1 MCEVKALQS
10 HLLLLAALALCPDLL
25 QAQVQPQAWANHVET
40 LLEVA
45 VHTEND
51 PKFLDWAEVYC
62 DSLATV
68 ESYATLAQEQLE
80 RINQTRDICR
90 DNLNHRAPTLELFRG
105 KPEYMGFADDAVEY
119 ALESATALLLN
130 KPIEFQSTTLV
141 RNGALNAVVVR
152 GDVPID
158 LWEIALDALDVETNY
173 TFRRLMGSP
182 KSALDSL
189 VASVQAKPS
198 EANVL
203 ALSQHLGVARLALFG
218 VNELDVVDNRLWM
231 VGMEMIIWD
240 DAKGFGD
247 TITASGFC
255 EDKTGS
261 PILLNLL
268 DVLLWSFLLLISISG
283 LENIHWSN
291 LSRLKEGHEG
301 WSALS
306 LRLLAILAVPFV
318 WIRFATQRIPKTVLF
333 IVLPTVVAFL
343 FIQAVGIIVP
353 GPTTHYQ
360 EIESKLWVIGT
371 AIGMSLLPT
380 VLNFFLLNRFR
391 LDGFHSMRSY
401 RDLANVSLFGS
412 YIPFMYIQEVNGTPL
427 GLDFVVMLVVATWM
441 AADLLAF
448 HLDKLLSSKKSLRV
462 QFTSVVGLLMGTAVI
477 VVLTFDMIG
486 EAALD
491 VSLQLSL
498 VGGIANLVSRPAMRW
513 AHRKDSAAKKATSE
527 QSSLEN
533 GAFVT
538 SAVPQLEGMI
548 SRIESPDFTA
558 GYVSGPKGIGKT
570 RLMEEVQQRLTHSN
584 EQWHLFFGDCD
595 EVQEEGHL
603 AFEPFVEA
611 FGEFLSITEV
621 GDRTAQLDAIGQSM
635 FSKLT
640 DVGPVPVELDAVA
653 HDAKQSLEDFALHLI
668 ERLEKEDGRMILILD
683 DAQWMDSDT
692 YRLLKVYW
700 GMVNRSPKLKGR
712 FKLLLTHRMVH
723 EEAGGRLSG
732 EEFRTLIEEIG
743 AEDMFSGSSFE
754 VRDFVKGLS
763 ALRADFTLSEK
774 TLNTLNDLFNER
786 LKTDPKHEPQVVT
799 PLYILR
805 AIAHFQANKTL
816 TQGTEGWVLT
826 RSLSLDDLPN
836 SEAIDAF
843 YHNIFKTFSAKW
855 MRVLESA
862 SIVGRSFDATVLASV
877 WAHELLD
884 VLDFL
889 EQLEAQGILEDVRE
903 EDNVYRFKDKRAV
916 AAVRS
921 YFPNTS
927 GDRNARQIV
936 IEYNKRLIQAEIE
949 CIPNRAFHSDQKLWS
964 FLERLS
970 QAKGIENRHSSMI
983 LLIEELAIRF
993 AIDSD
998 DGHFNLISKLEKRCH
1013 DWGLTEVAK
1022 MLQFL
1027 HLVLEEDSSKA
1038 KKAMELILKMRG
1050 VATPHLWAYVR
1061 LYYDHR
1067 HALQLKD
1074 GRSQL
1079 LSEAERQ
1086 SVFDEVNEHGQGA
1099 VWIGVVDLLL
1109 VHPDSTQDFKKAICE
1124 RWKTSPPRLN
1134 AAMDLSRK
1142 RMELQVSEG
1151 DGDWAWSEQ
1160 ADCRW
1165 NLLWEETLKDGT
1177 SRQKTIVANAILKH
1191 FSMSSRDIHGAIH
1204 WFIEQENNLRSPL
1217 QELQMGWIQIFLESM
1232 MSDVYIRRV
1241 LCREHR
1247 GAAKAW
1253 FEEMDRYLNLRYGDE
1268 IYSQMAFD
1276 MRRYRLLCEIEWQ
1289 DYTALEIQKQGESLL
1304 TYVKRFP
1311 ELHPRQ
1317 LAMALDL
1324 IADLLH
1330 DCNPAQAKGYYLKV
1344 YDIYKSLHAET
1355 PQASRLGVI
1364 CGDLNKVYRNG
1375 LKNYEEAL
1383 HWAEESL
1390 KWGQEAKK
1398 KQKDECLGPKYYFVG
1413 CTLADLNRHDEAV
1426 EAFQWALKQWKPD
1439 SDEKKFRIAITRMW
1453 LGASQIKGGLTDGKK
1468 TLRTAINSLESIQ
1481 LQSFLSATNTDQL
1494 KEMKALLA
1502 SA

>member
-1 MCEVKALQS
+1 MCEVKAFHS
-10 HLLLLAALALCPDLL
+10 HLLLLAALALCPDFL
-25 QAQVQPQAWANHVET
+25 QAQVQPQAWAKHVET

-62 DSLATV
+62 DSLTAV
-68 ESYATLAQEQLE
+68 ESYATLAQEQRA
-80 RINQTRDICR
+80 RINQTRDICG

-141 RNGALNAVVVR
+141 RDGALNAVVVR

-189 VASVQAKPS
+189 VAAVQANPD

-203 ALSQHLGVARLALFG
+203 ALAQRLGVARLALFG
-218 VNELDVVDNRLWM
+218 VKELDVVDDRLWM
-231 VGMEMIIWD
+231 VGMEMMVWD

-261 PILLNLL
+261 PIALNLL
-268 DVLLWSFLLLISISG
+268 DVLLWSFLLLIAISG
-283 LENIHWSN
+283 LEHIHWSN
-291 LSRLKEGHEG
+291 LFSLKEGHEG
-301 WSALS
+301 WSVGS
-306 LRLLAILAVPFV
+306 LRLLAILVVPFV

-333 IVLPTVVAFL
+333 LVLPTVVAFL
-343 FIQAVGIIVP
+343 FIQAVGPLVP
-353 GPTTHYQ
+353 APTTHYQ
-360 EIESKLWVIGT
+360 EVEAKLWVIGT

-380 VLNFFLLNRFR
+380 ALNFFVLNRFR

-412 YIPFMYIQEVNGTPL
+412 YIPFMYIHEVNGTPL

-448 HLDKLLSSKKSLRV
+448 HLDKFLWSKKSLRV
-462 QFTSVVGLLMGTAVI
+462 KLTSAFGLLMGTAVI

-486 EAALD
+486 EAALH

-513 AHRKDSAAKKATSE
+513 ANRKDSAAKKATSD
-527 QSSLEN
+527 QSSLET

-538 SAVPQLEGMI
+538 STVPHLEGMI
-548 SRIESPDFTA
+548 ACIETPEFSA
-558 GYVSGPKGIGKT
+558 GYVSGPRGIGKT
-570 RLMEEVQQRLTHSN
+570 RLMEEVQQRLAHSN
-584 EQWHLFFGDCD
+584 ERWQLFFGDCD

-621 GDRTAQLDAIGQSM
+621 EDRTAQLDAIGQSV

-640 DVGPVPVELDAVA
+640 DAGPVPLELDAVA

-668 ERLEKEDGRMILILD
+668 ERLEKENGRMLLILD

-692 YRLLKVYW
+692 HRLLKVFW
-700 GMVNRSPKLKGR
+700 GMITRSPKLKGR
-712 FKLLLTHRMVH
+712 FKLLLTYRIEH
-723 EEAGGRLSG
+723 EEAGERLSG

-763 ALRADFTLSEK
+763 GLRADFTLSEK
-774 TLNTLNDLFNER
+774 ALNTLNDLFNER

-805 AIAHFQANKTL
+805 TIAHFQANKTL

-877 WAHELLD
+877 WGHELLD

-921 YFPNTS
+921 YFPNSS

-936 IEYNKRLIQAEIE
+936 IEYNKRLLQAESN
-949 CIPNRAFHSDQKLWS
+949 CVPQRAMHSDQQLWS
-964 FLERLS
+964 HLDRLS
-970 QAKGIENRHSSMI
+970 QVRGVENRQSAML

-993 AIDSD
+993 ALDAKDLGATSIE
-998 DGHFNLISKLEKRCH
+998 KLERKSLE
-1013 DWGLTEVAK
+1013 WGFRDVSRLLHALLSVLDEDPLKAQEVMAT
-1022 MLQFL
+1022 
-1027 HLVLEEDSSKA
+1027 S
-1038 KKAMELILKMRG
+1038 AMARVEG
-1050 VATPHLWAYVR
+1050 APHLWAYVR
-1061 LYYDHR
+1061 LRFDHE
-1067 HALQLKD
+1067 HAVQLQN
-1074 GRSQL
+1074 GRAKM
-1079 LSEAERQ
+1079 LSEADRKAIADEAIQ
-1086 SVFDEVNEHGQGA
+1086 SGQGA
-1099 VWIGVVDLLL
+1099 AWLGVVELLL
-1109 VHPDSTQDFKKAICE
+1109 SHPEASQEFKEELAE
-1124 RWKTSPPRLN
+1124 AWKTTPPSLN
-1134 AAMDLSRK
+1134 PAMEMSK
-1142 RMELQVSEG
+1142 QRMELQVTEG
-1151 DGDWAWSEQ
+1151 NHEWEWNESTSAHWSH
-1160 ADCRW
+1160 
-1165 NLLWEETLKDGT
+1165 LWRETSKIGT
-1177 SRQKTIVANAILKH
+1177 SRQKKIVAESIVNHLASNAE
-1191 FSMSSRDIHGAIH
+1191 DVHGAVK
-1204 WFIEQENNLRSPL
+1204 WFMDNQMQLRSPTNG
-1217 QELQMGWIQIFLESM
+1217 LQMSWVQTFLGSM
-1232 MSDVYIRRV
+1232 MSNLYIRRV
-1241 LCREHR
+1241 MCQEQRSTL
-1247 GAAKAW
+1247 KAW
-1253 FEEMDRYLNLRYGDE
+1253 FDEIKRYLDLRMGE
-1268 IYSQMAFD
+1268 EAFSQPMFD
-1276 MRRYRLLCEIEWQ
+1276 LRRHHILCEQEWQ
-1289 DYTALEIQKQGESLL
+1289 DLTRQELQTQGEMLL
-1304 TYVKRFP
+1304 AYVEKFP
-1311 ELHPRQ
+1311 ELHKSHM
-1317 LAMALDL
+1317 AMACKVVAEVSEPSKAMECLKMEHE
-1324 IADLLH
+1324 IYTKLH
-1330 DCNPAQAKGYYLKV
+1330 R
-1344 YDIYKSLHAET
+1344 ET
-1355 PQASRLGVI
+1355 PQTSKLDSVCARLSML
-1364 CGDLNKVYRNG
+1364 CRNH
-1375 LKNYEEAL
+1375 LKAYEDSLSWAQESL
-1383 HWAEESL
+1383 SWAEESRKTKPGEGVGENHYYIGAAL
-1390 KWGQEAKK
+1390 VELGRHKEAA
-1398 KQKDECLGPKYYFVG
+1398 ESF
-1413 CTLADLNRHDEAV
+1413 ES
-1426 EAFQWALKQWKPD
+1426 ALKEWKPD
-1439 SDEKKFRIAITRMW
+1439 SDKMKYKIAVTHMH
-1453 LGASQIKGGLTDGKK
+1453 LGASQIKANLPEGKK
-1468 TLRTAINSLESIQ
+1468 TLRDAIDALESDE
-1481 LQSFLSATNTDQL
+1481 LTSLVSPTNAQRIKD
-1494 KEMKALLA
+1494 MKALLA
-1502 SA
+1502 TA